1 MLMSYHQMGSV
12 DMSKKDSLEKKLVD
26 LKLEKRELVLAGKNT
41 NTIDKLIKE
50 IEEELKNIM

>member
-1 MLMSYHQMGSV
+1 
-12 DMSKKDSLEKKLVD
+12 MSKKDSLEKKLVD